1 MATGPLK
8 EGDEFMQRQTET
20 SPTTRS
26 SGDGSLRR
34 ARGSLALV
42 GALALVATAGISS
55 VTAQDADGRVFHT
68 TAGPLTEAEVG
79 DVLAHQHMFVEFGA
93 NPPMAFV
100 DADPDKV
107 YEVIGPWVEEA
118 RDLGISVFV
127 DPTPLGLGR
136 RPDIVKAVADRAGL
150 PTMMV
155 TGIYREPF
163 QPAWVNDASVEEI
176 ADFLREELEV
186 GVGDTDVPAGWI
198 KLSQN
203 ATGMT
208 LQERKVLEAA
218 CIVAQETGAAIGSHL
233 GEWGGSA
240 GPIALSVMDALDSY
254 GCSASEQRFIWIHA
268 GVEAGAEG
276 SKTEVA
282 DVLGVDPGMDY
293 LWEALERGAY
303 LSLDSIGSPFW
314 GGTYASFE
322 DNIARIEEFVDAGY
336 GDRILIGADTGWFDP
351 GEPGGFELEQ
361 VDGVWTMVG
370 TFAGDFSQI
379 PSEFVPAMREAGFS
393 DELIDQLMHDNPW
406 NAYSR

>member
-127 DPTPLGLGR
+127 DPTPLGVGR

-240 GPIALSVMDALDSY
+240 GPIALSVLDALDSY
-254 GCSASEQRFIWIHA
+254 GCYWAGRSYVCYHMVRPPEAAEPGREVGTRFDVARAIELAA
-268 GVEAGAEG
+268 GEVRFLDLLLDLTVEAGVARWEDED
-276 SKTEVA
+276 EVA
-282 DVLGVDPGMDY
+282 A
-293 LWEALERGAY
+293 ALASGLLSAADGAY
-303 LSLDSIGSPFW
+303 I
-314 GGTYASFE
+314 E
-322 DNIARIEEFVDAGY
+322 RARATLQQGH
-336 GDRILIGADTGWFDP
+336 R
-351 GEPGGFELEQ
+351 Q
-361 VDGVWTMVG
+361 VVREIRWLLRRLGRV
-370 TFAGDFSQI
+370 
-379 PSEFVPAMREAGFS
+379 PSR
-393 DELIDQLMHDNPW
+393 
-406 NAYSR
+406 

>member
-1 MATGPLK
+1 MK
-8 EGDEFMQRQTET
+8 RQTGT
-20 SPTTRS
+20 VLTAARP
-26 SGDGSLRR
+26 GDRR
-34 ARGSLALV
+34 RRTVRGSVALI
-42 GALALVATAGISS
+42 GALSLLAATNISGVS
-55 VTAQDADGRVFHT
+55 AQDADGRVFHT

-93 NPPMAFV
+93 NPPTAFV
-100 DADPDKV
+100 DAEVEKV
-107 YEVIGPWVEEA
+107 YEVIGPWVEDV

-127 DPTPLGLGR
+127 DPTPLGVGR

-163 QPAWVNDASVEEI
+163 QPDWVRDASVDEV

-186 GVGDTDVPAGWI
+186 GVGETDVPAGWI
-198 KLSQN
+198 KVSQN

-240 GPIALSVMDALDSY
+240 GPIALSVMDALEAY
-254 GCSASEQRFIWIHA
+254 GCPASEQRFIWIHA

-282 DVLGVDPGMDY
+282 DVIGVDPGMAY

-314 GGTYASFE
+314 GGTYASFD
-322 DNIARIEEFVDAGY
+322 DNIARIQEFVDAGY

-351 GEPGGFELEQ
+351 GEPGGFELEE

-379 PSEFVPAMREAGFS
+379 PEDFVPAMQAAGFS
-393 DELIDQLMHDNPW
+393 EELVTQLMHDNPW